1 MSEKT
6 FTQEEVNALV
16 GEARAKG
23 REAGKKEALEQ
34 MGDYEDI
41 KKANLTFAERI
52 EELTNS
58 LSEANNSL
66 ESNAQE
72 LGELRGKVKNY
83 ETDSVKLRTL
93 HELGLP
99 YELKGNV
106 FGETEEEIR
115 NSAGILAN
123 VYKSNRNPSPLA
135 DPEGTPSGEKDKT
148 QLYKGMLET
157 MSD

>member
-1 MSEKT
+1 MAEKT

-34 MGDYEDI
+34 MGDYEEI
-41 KKANLTFAERI
+41 KNANLSFAEQI
-52 EELTNS
+52 EQLTNS
-58 LSEANNSL
+58 LTEANNSL

-83 ETDSVKLRTL
+83 ETDSVKTKVL
-93 HELGLP
+93 HEFGLP

-106 FGETEEEIR
+106 IGESEEEIR
-115 NSAGILAN
+115 TSAGILAN
-123 VYKSNRNPSPLA
+123 VYKANKNPSPLA
-135 DPEGTPSGEKDKT
+135 DPEGTPGGKDDKSK
-148 QLYKGMLET
+148 LYKSMLDE